1 MDGLMPFS
9 QQDEQTGFYAN
20 FFSPA
25 PVSPDSSLSSENSY
39 LTASFDDLGI
49 PRAFLNN
56 PTYTP
61 APNGNGNDALF
72 GNQFLDPGFGF
83 NMPYSNA
90 GSSFG
95 IDSSFGMNSNDFTFG
110 SHASPHIPAQQS
122 LQVQMNQVPS
132 TSYQSVSP
140 NLSPLMDLPAAFIST
155 AYPPATTAPDLS
167 KTITKHTTDKIGS
180 HAPVAEQVG
189 PAPTARKVSQ
199 ASQKKRKLAEDA
211 PEEGAEDVP
220 EGPTGHSMY
229 YFRSVLVLS

>member
-1 MDGLMPFS
+1 MPFS
-9 QQDEQTGFYAN
+9 QQDEQTFYSN

-72 GNQFLDPGFGF
+72 GNQFLDSGFGY

-110 SHASPHIPAQQS
+110 SQAQQLSPQIPAQQQS
-122 LQVQMNQVPS
+122 LQAQMNQVPS

-140 NLSPLMDLPAAFIST
+140 HLSPIMDLPAAFSST
-155 AYPPATTAPDLS
+155 AYPPTATTAPDLS
-167 KTITKHTTDKIGS
+167 KTITKHSSDKS
-180 HAPVAEQVG
+180 RSLAPVIEQVG
-189 PAPTARKVSQ
+189 TAPTARKVSQ
-199 ASQKKRKLAEDA
+199 ASQKKRKLAEDV
-211 PEEGAEDVP
+211 PEEVAEDVP
-220 EGPTGHSMY
+220 EGPTGHSMHCC
-229 YFRSVLVLS
+229 RSALVLS